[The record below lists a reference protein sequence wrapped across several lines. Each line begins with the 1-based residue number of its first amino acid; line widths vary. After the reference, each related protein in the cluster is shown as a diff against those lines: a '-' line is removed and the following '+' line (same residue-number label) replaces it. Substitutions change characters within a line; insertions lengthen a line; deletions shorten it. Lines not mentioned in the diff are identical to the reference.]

1 MLLILL
7 TAFLVNFCTILVYKI
22 RQRWINSQLKTC
34 VSSVQIIAKISAIV
48 SWLLPSPFRISQ
60 QVWTFLA
67 TIMEDFRRKLEQL
80 NPNVTLSVELPHQGN
95 GDLFQA
101 RTTIADGLI
110 FYGRATTE
118 DEAILKCCQKAVKH
132 LLKNNNNLNVS
143 ETHSRR
149 SSSSKQQSPARP
161 PSRRNRETPRLS
173 SHPRRGL
180 SSREE
185 ELRNE
190 MGSVLDRV
198 AEWSRYYDHNGNS
211 EYTNNND
218 YGNRR
223 RYYFSR
229 KIFNP
234 TFSAKRQRLF

>member
-1 MLLILL
+1 
-7 TAFLVNFCTILVYKI
+7 
-22 RQRWINSQLKTC
+22 
-34 VSSVQIIAKISAIV
+34 
-48 SWLLPSPFRISQ
+48 
-60 QVWTFLA
+60 
-67 TIMEDFRRKLEQL
+67 MEDYRRKLEQL

-95 GDLFQA
+95 GDLFQV

-132 LLKNNNNLNVS
+132 LLKNNNNLIAS
-143 ETHSRR
+143 ETHHHSRR
-149 SSSSKQQSPARP
+149 QSSKPPQSPARP
-161 PSRRNRETPRLS
+161 PSRRSRETPRP
-173 SHPRRGL
+173 HPHRGL
-180 SSREE
+180 SSREA

-223 RYYFSR
+223 RYAFFSSNDNVYLILNLNFHE
-229 KIFNP
+229 KYFNP
-234 TFSAKRQRLF
+234 LFPSNGNVYFDFAK